1 MRKDV
6 LAIKDAS
13 ATKGLRSTEAQ
24 TQRSDTR
31 KLIQMVAQ
39 LVRSGTWGL
48 WLDGKMNQKNF
59 LEEYT
64 GDTFLSG
71 TDL

>member
-13 ATKGLRSTEAQ
+13 ATKALRSIEAQ
-24 TQRSDTR
+24 TRRSDTR